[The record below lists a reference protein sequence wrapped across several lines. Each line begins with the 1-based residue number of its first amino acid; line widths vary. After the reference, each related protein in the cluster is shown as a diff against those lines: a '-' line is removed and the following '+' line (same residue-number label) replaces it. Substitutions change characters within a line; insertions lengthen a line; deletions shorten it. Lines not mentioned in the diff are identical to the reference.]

1 MQCYT
6 LKRIGGGHGV
16 LQVGHLSLDV
26 EVRFDVVLGAEKLVE
41 KRALPSHRVDVEQGL
56 ALLFFN
62 VGARVVLE

>member
-1 MQCYT
+1 MLHFET
-6 LKRIGGGHGV
+6 DRRRSRGST
-16 LQVGHLSLDV
+16 VGHLSLDV